1 MISLADIIL
10 KKWSKV
16 SGKISDKKFFGMI
29 MGIVV
34 FLAIW
39 TLPIPNISVEGQK
52 SLAISIFAVIWLA
65 NGVTAPAF
73 TGLMVL
79 AAYIVLLDHNVV
91 PVQTILSGWTTS
103 VVYMVVAGFLL
114 AGAVSESGLGKR
126 IALFFVSRF
135 VHSYTSLIVYCYIL
149 NIILCV
155 VIPHPWPRG
164 MLLASILAQTMT
176 GRLPKEHVRQINLA
190 IFAGAVS
197 TSLMFLTG
205 DPSFSS
211 VVITLSETQV
221 SFTQWI
227 GYMLIPGLFI
237 SILACIS
244 QLLVFH
250 LPNHRID
257 QEQFK
262 SEATSL
268 GPMTSKEKH
277 LVFWLLVA
285 MILWLTG
292 SITGLDAGW
301 VTAAIAVILSLPV
314 IGGVLD
320 GKSLKSISIDT
331 PLFIVAVLSIG
342 AVSKASGMS
351 DWLAQ
356 ILLSLGVPSN
366 PWLFAPVTALLCM
379 ALHMVT
385 GSSMSAMGVI
395 APALISLGV
404 ALGFPP
410 LLPALIAFISLA
422 GHWVFPYQHMTI
434 QIGQNQLEE
443 SFTDKE
449 VILLSIPQT
458 VIIILTSFVLVAWF
472 MIIGMI

>member
-1 MISLADIIL
+1 MIL
-10 KKWSKV
+10 
-16 SGKISDKKFFGMI
+16 
-29 MGIVV
+29 GIAV

-39 TLPIPNISVEGQK
+39 ALPIPDISVEGKK
-52 SLAISIFAVIWLA
+52 SLAISMFAVIWLA
-65 NGVTAPAF
+65 NGVTAPAY

-79 AAYIVLLDHNVV
+79 AAYILLLDHSVV

-135 VHSYTSLIVYCYIL
+135 VHSFQSLIVYCYIV

-164 MLLASILAQTMT
+164 MLMASILAQTMA
-176 GRLPKEHVRQINLA
+176 GHLPKEHVRQITLA

-211 VVITLSETQV
+211 VVITLSETKV
-221 SFTQWI
+221 SFTQWMV
-227 GYMLIPGLFI
+227 YMFIPGLFI
-237 SILACIS
+237 SVLACIS
-244 QLLVFH
+244 QLLVFR
-250 LPNHRID
+250 LPNHRIN

-262 SEATSL
+262 TEAVLL
-268 GPMTSKEKH
+268 GPLTGKEKR

-285 MILWLTG
+285 VVLWLTG
-292 SITGLDAGW
+292 SLTGLDAGW
-301 VTAAIAVILSLPV
+301 VTAIITVILSLPV
-314 IGGVLD
+314 IGEVLD
-320 GKSLKSISIDT
+320 VKSLKSVSIDT

-342 AVSKASGMS
+342 AVSKVSGMS

-356 ILLSLGVPSN
+356 MLLSLGIPSN
-366 PWLFAPVTALLCM
+366 PWLFAPVAALLCM

-410 LLPALIAFISLA
+410 LLPALIAFIALA
-422 GHWVFPYQHMTI
+422 GHWVLPYQHMTI

-449 VILLSIPQT
+449 VALLSIPQT
-458 VIIILTSFVLVAWF
+458 VIILLASLVMVAWF
-472 MIIGMI
+472 MVIGMI

>member
-1 MISLADIIL
+1 MLNLSDTRLRRFMANHGISN
-10 KKWSKV
+10 
-16 SGKISDKKFFGMI
+16 KKFIGMI
-29 MGIVV
+29 LGIAV
-34 FLAIW
+34 FLTIW
-39 TLPIPNISVEGQK
+39 ALPIPDISVEGKK
-52 SLAISIFAVIWLA
+52 SLAISMFAVIWLA
-65 NGVTAPAF
+65 NGVTAPAYI
-73 TGLMVL
+73 GLMVL
-79 AAYIVLLDHNVV
+79 AAYILLLDHSVV

-135 VHSYTSLIVYCYIL
+135 VHSFQSLIVYCYIV

-164 MLLASILAQTMT
+164 MLMASILAQTMS

-205 DPSFSS
+205 DPTFSS
-211 VVITLSETQV
+211 VVITLSETRV
-221 SFTQWI
+221 SFTQWMV
-227 GYMLIPGLFI
+227 YMAIPGLFI
-237 SILACIS
+237 STLACIS
-244 QLLVFH
+244 QLLVFR
-250 LPNHRID
+250 LPNHRIN

-262 SEATSL
+262 AEAALL
-268 GPMTSKEKH
+268 GPVTGKEKR

-285 MILWLTG
+285 VVLWLTG
-292 SITGLDAGW
+292 SLTGLDAGW
-301 VTAAIAVILSLPV
+301 VTAIITVILSLPV
-314 IGGVLD
+314 IGGVID
-320 GKSLKSISIDT
+320 VKSLKSVSIDT

-342 AVSKASGMS
+342 AVSKVSGMS

-356 ILLSLGVPSN
+356 MLLSLGIPSD
-366 PWLFAPVTALLCM
+366 PWLFAPVAALLCM

-410 LLPALIAFISLA
+410 LLPALIAFIALA
-422 GHWVFPYQHMTI
+422 GHWVLPYQHMTI
-434 QIGQNQLEE
+434 QIGQNQLKE

-449 VILLSIPQT
+449 VVLLSIPQT
-458 VIIILTSFVLVAWF
+458 VIILLASFVMVAWF
-472 MIIGMI
+472 MVIGMI

>member
-1 MISLADIIL
+1 MIRSSDINM
-10 KKWSKV
+10 KKWSGV
-16 SGKISDKKFFGMI
+16 SGKISDKKFIGMI

-52 SLAISIFAVIWLA
+52 SLAISMFAVIWLA

-79 AAYIVLLDHNVV
+79 AAYIVLLDHSVV
-91 PVQTILSGWTTS
+91 PVQIILSGWTTS

-149 NIILCV
+149 NIILCM

-164 MLLASILAQTMT
+164 MLLASILAQTMR
-176 GRLPKEHVRQINLA
+176 GRLPKEHVRQITLA

-221 SFTQWI
+221 NFTQWI
-227 GYMLIPGLFI
+227 VYMLIPGLFI

-244 QLLVFH
+244 QLLVFR
-250 LPNHRID
+250 LPNHGID

-262 SEATSL
+262 SEAASL
-268 GPMTSKEKH
+268 GPMTGKEKH

-285 MILWLTG
+285 MLLWLTG

-301 VTAAIAVILSLPV
+301 VTAVIAVILSLPV

-366 PWLFAPVTALLCM
+366 PWLFAPVAALLCM

-422 GHWVFPYQHMTI
+422 GHWVLPYQHMTI

-449 VILLSIPQT
+449 VALLSVPQT
-458 VIIILTSFVLVAWF
+458 VIILLASFVMVAWF
-472 MIIGMI
+472 TVIGMI

>member
-1 MISLADIIL
+1 MLNLSDTRLRRFMANHGISN
-10 KKWSKV
+10 
-16 SGKISDKKFFGMI
+16 KKFIGMI
-29 MGIVV
+29 LGIAV
-34 FLAIW
+34 FLTIW
-39 TLPIPNISVEGQK
+39 ALPIPDISVEGKK
-52 SLAISIFAVIWLA
+52 SLAISMFAVIWLA
-65 NGVTAPAF
+65 NGVTAPAY

-79 AAYIVLLDHNVV
+79 AAYILLLDHSVV

-135 VHSYTSLIVYCYIL
+135 VHSFQSLIVYCYIV

-164 MLLASILAQTMT
+164 MLMASILAQTMS

-205 DPSFSS
+205 DPTFSS
-211 VVITLSETQV
+211 VVITLSETRV
-221 SFTQWI
+221 SFTQWMV
-227 GYMLIPGLFI
+227 YMAIPGLFI
-237 SILACIS
+237 STLACIS
-244 QLLVFH
+244 QLLVFR
-250 LPNHRID
+250 LPNHRIN

-262 SEATSL
+262 AEAALL
-268 GPMTSKEKH
+268 GPVTGKEKR

-285 MILWLTG
+285 VVLWLTG
-292 SITGLDAGW
+292 SLTGLDAGW
-301 VTAAIAVILSLPV
+301 VTAIITVILSLPV

-320 GKSLKSISIDT
+320 VKSLKSVSIDT

-342 AVSKASGMS
+342 AVSKVSGMS

-356 ILLSLGVPSN
+356 MLLSLGIPSD
-366 PWLFAPVTALLCM
+366 PWLFAPVAALLCM

-410 LLPALIAFISLA
+410 LLPALIAFIALA
-422 GHWVFPYQHMTI
+422 GHWVLPYQHMTI
-434 QIGQNQLEE
+434 QIGQNQLKE

-449 VILLSIPQT
+449 VVLLSIPQT
-458 VIIILTSFVLVAWF
+458 VIILLASFVMVAWF
-472 MIIGMI
+472 MVIGMI